1 MDTAGRDAVARG
13 LAALAVATA
22 EGGGTEEQ
30 ARLQFIRVLRAH
42 GTTDPTLLAD
52 AAATITDPAE
62 ASAAGEVAGEVAG
75 EEAGAGDAGLDAAEA
90 ERIRASLGIPSTE
103 AQLAALLR
111 GREWLQRFAAELAA

>member
-1 MDTAGRDAVARG
+1 MDAAGRHAVTRG

-22 EGGGTEEQ
+22 ESGGTEEQ
-30 ARLQFIRVLRAH
+30 ARLQFIQVLRAH
-42 GTTDPTLLAD
+42 GTADPTLLQD

-62 ASAAGEVAGEVAG
+62 SPPGADDAGDGTAAA
-75 EEAGAGDAGLDAAEA
+75 DAGLDEAEA

-103 AQLAALLR
+103 TQLAALLR

>member
-1 MDTAGRDAVARG
+1 MDAAGRQAVARG

-30 ARLQFIRVLRAH
+30 ARLQFIQVLRAH
-42 GTTDPTLLAD
+42 GTADATLLQD
-52 AAATITDPAE
+52 AAATITDPAGLP
-62 ASAAGEVAGEVAG
+62 ASSTE
-75 EEAGAGDAGLDAAEA
+75 DAPVDDAEA

-103 AQLAALLR
+103 TQLAALLR

>member
-62 ASAAGEVAGEVAG
+62 ASAAGEVAGE
-75 EEAGAGDAGLDAAEA
+75 EAGAGDAGLDAAEA